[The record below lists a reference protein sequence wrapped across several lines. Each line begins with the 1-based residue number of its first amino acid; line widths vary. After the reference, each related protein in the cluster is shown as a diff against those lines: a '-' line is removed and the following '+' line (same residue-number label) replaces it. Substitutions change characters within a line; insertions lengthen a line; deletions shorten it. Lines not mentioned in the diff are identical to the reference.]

1 MLLRKESSYATPSSR
16 IMTSPTKPVKKP
28 AYEMIV
34 FSHLRWDFVYQRPQH
49 LISRLSKTR
58 KTLFIEEPIGKG
70 PNQSIGYE
78 IEVVSSTLS
87 VLKPKVDTIYDIH
100 KILRQLQIQEIPIAW
115 FYSPSFMELMPF
127 IEPKKVIYDCMDELS
142 LFKGAPTTIKEQE
155 QELMKVANVIF
166 TGGRSLFESKSKQQ
180 KNVHCFPSSVDLVH
194 FKKATDEIKIPDDL
208 KEIPKPT
215 IGYIGVIDERID
227 MKLLA
232 ETAKI
237 MPDYS
242 FVMIG
247 PLAKIGEA
255 DLAKGDNIHYLGMK
269 SYNELPNYL
278 AGLDYTMMPFA
289 LNDATRFISPNPQ
302 FTARF
307 VALTEAFLNYHRKMS
322 PQIPWIIPINE
333 ISFLSWHSGDVRGT
347 VPFAVNS
354 GFDIKYHLC
363 KASIAAMHKI
373 RESFPETV
381 ILAVEPLVKVHPAG
395 MESDFLTVFEKHEIQ
410 YQAMDILTGRMSPE
424 LGGDESLIDVFG
436 ANYYYNNQWN
446 DLNQTI
452 PWPDAHGLL
461 TPFSDLLE
469 EVYGRYGYPIVITE
483 TGHFGLLRKQWMKE
497 IFVEVAT
504 AMKNNVPIHG
514 LCIYPVIDR
523 PDWDDLSSF
532 SNCGIWDMDSFK
544 NRKPH
549 QPYIESI
556 REGQDLFEKLLAVAV
571 INPAV
576 NPKKNLVVK
585 FPLNLA

>member
-1 MLLRKESSYATPSSR
+1 MKSKLIPPLKSFFMGGFECADHINRSGIRINLQKETEHDLRVYDDYKLLKDIGISVVREGICWSDVEA
-16 IMTSPTKPVKKP
+16 KPF
-28 AYEMIV
+28 E
-34 FSHLRWDFVYQRPQH
+34 FDF
-49 LISRLSKTR
+49 SRLDP
-58 KTLFIEEPIGKG
+58 LFNAALSHDIQI
-70 PNQSIGYE
+70 IWDLCHFGYPDG
-78 IEVVSSTLS
+78 L
-87 VLKPKVDTIYDIH
+87 
-100 KILRQLQIQEIPIAW
+100 IP
-115 FYSPSFMELMPF
+115 
-127 IEPKKVIYDCMDELS
+127 
-142 LFKGAPTTIKEQE
+142 T
-155 QELMKVANVIF
+155 
-166 TGGRSLFESKSKQQ
+166 
-180 KNVHCFPSSVDLVH
+180 H
-194 FKKATDEIKIPDDL
+194 
-208 KEIPKPT
+208 
-215 IGYIGVIDERID
+215 
-227 MKLLA
+227 
-232 ETAKI
+232 
-237 MPDYS
+237 
-242 FVMIG
+242 
-247 PLAKIGEA
+247 
-255 DLAKGDNIHYLGMK
+255 
-269 SYNELPNYL
+269 
-278 AGLDYTMMPFA
+278 
-289 LNDATRFISPNPQ
+289 PQ

-307 VALTEAFLNYHRKMS
+307 VALTEAFLNYHHKMR

-363 KASIAAMHKI
+363 KAAIAAMHKI
-373 RESFPETV
+373 RESFPDTV
-381 ILAVEPLVKVHPAG
+381 ILAVEPLVKVHPSG
-395 MESDFLTVFEKHEIQ
+395 IESDFLTVFEKHEIQ
-410 YQAMDILTGRMSPE
+410 YQAMDILTGRMCPE
-424 LGGDESLIDVFG
+424 LGGDEGLIDVFG

-497 IFVEVAT
+497 ILVEVAT

-576 NPKKNLVVK
+576 NPKKISS
-585 FPLNLA
+585 LNSL